1 MMMRSLIVAALCLVA
16 LASAAK
22 VGVRR
27 RPNRIQMLNRPLST
41 NGDDYII
48 NGEDAA
54 PHSRP
59 YQISYQ
65 QKTFTGWFHT
75 CGGSILDE
83 THVLTASHCCF
94 GFVPSDLTI
103 VAGEHHL
110 YDDTDDG
117 TEQRVELVKLTMHP
131 SYNPFI
137 LTNDVCVLE
146 LAEPLEMNEFVAPV
160 ALPSQGQ
167 QWESG
172 TPAVCSG
179 WGSTEY
185 NGPAPDELQWLDM
198 GVLSDAECQDL
209 FDADS
214 STDYPNVDGRTMI
227 CALAPGKTPCHGDS
241 GGPLTCGDGEEL
253 CGVVSWGSGTC
264 SITSGTPGVFAE
276 VSEFV
281 DWIAE
286 QQ

>member
-1 MMMRSLIVAALCLVA
+1 MRSLIVAALCLVA